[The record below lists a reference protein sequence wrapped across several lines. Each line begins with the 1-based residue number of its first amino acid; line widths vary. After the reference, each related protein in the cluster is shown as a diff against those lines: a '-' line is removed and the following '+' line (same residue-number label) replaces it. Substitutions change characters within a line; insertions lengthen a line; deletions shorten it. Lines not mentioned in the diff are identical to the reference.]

1 VFQDRAE
8 AGRRLATKLV
18 HLKGQDAVVFALP
31 RGGVPVAEPI
41 AAMLRA
47 PLDLILARKIGVPR
61 QPELAMGAVADGGSP
76 VVVRNED
83 VIAMAG
89 VDEAAFDAASRRE
102 LREIERRRRRYLGT
116 TRAPCEA
123 EGRVA
128 IVVDDGVATGATTRA
143 ALRAIRARRPK
154 TLILAVPVAPPDAL
168 EALKGESDETICL
181 EVHADFGA
189 IGYFYAD
196 FHQLDDDEVIA
207 ILDRFEPRKAKLA
220 DPTPGPKAG

>member
-1 VFQDRAE
+1 MFHDRAD
-8 AGRRLATKLV
+8 AGRQLAARLA
-18 HLKGQDAVVFALP
+18 HYKGQDAVVFALP
-31 RGGVPVAEPI
+31 RGGVPVAEPV

-47 PLDLILARKIGVPR
+47 PLDLVLARKIGVPA

-83 VIAMAG
+83 VIAMTG
-89 VDEAAFDAASRRE
+89 VDEAEFDAVCQRE
-102 LREIERRRRRYLGT
+102 LAEIERRRRRFLGT
-116 TRAPCEA
+116 RIPCEA

-143 ALRAIRARRPK
+143 ALRAVRARRPR
-154 TLILAVPVAPPDAL
+154 TLVLAVPVAPPDAVEL
-168 EALKGESDETICL
+168 LKSEADETICL

-196 FHQLDDDEVIA
+196 FHQLDDREVID
-207 ILDRFEPRKAKLA
+207 ILDRFPSSKGEAPR
-220 DPTPGPKAG
+220 PPRQSTQG

>member
-18 HLKGQDAVVFALP
+18 HLKGHDAVVFALP

-47 PLDLILARKIGVPR
+47 PLDLVLARKIGVPC

-89 VDEAAFDAASRRE
+89 VGEGEFEAACQRE
-102 LREIERRRRRYLGT
+102 LKEIKRRRRRYLGT
-116 TRAPCEA
+116 RTPCEA

-143 ALRAIRARRPK
+143 ALRAVRARRPK

-168 EALKGESDETICL
+168 EALKSEADETICL

-207 ILDRFEPRKAKLA
+207 ILDRFAPRKGKLEDSA
-220 DPTPGPKAG
+220 PGPKEG

>member
-1 VFQDRAE
+1 MFRDRVE
-8 AGRRLATKLV
+8 AGRRLAAKLA
-18 HLKGQDAVVFALP
+18 HYKDEHAVVFALP

-41 AAMLRA
+41 AVMLNA
-47 PLDLILARKIGVPR
+47 PLDLVLARKIGVPR

-89 VDEAAFDAASRRE
+89 VGEAEFDAVCQRE
-102 LREIERRRRRYLGT
+102 LKEIERRRRRYLGS
-116 TRAPCEA
+116 RAPFEA

-143 ALRAIRARRPK
+143 ALRAVRARRPK
-154 TLILAVPVAPPDAL
+154 TLVLAVPVAPPDAL
-168 EALKGESDETICL
+168 ELLTSEADEIICL

-196 FHQLDDDEVIA
+196 FHQLDDREVIA
-207 ILDRFEPRKAKLA
+207 ILDRFPSGKGEAPQSPRRS
-220 DPTPGPKAG
+220 TRG